1 MCVDPHHLNRLV
13 PAEGSSTEVVP
24 PVKNYFR
31 RFFYVIF
38 CINNREWVSTH
49 DSGICCS
56 GSDFNCVPFGV
67 ATALAKKEKKE
78 KKKMGTK
85 QLVFCAMAVAL
96 AMVTSM
102 LKVYSFP
109 FGGSITLFS
118 MLFICFVGYVYGPAT
133 GILTGAA
140 YGVLQFIIEP
150 YIYFPLQVLVDYPL
164 AFGVLGLS
172 GDICG
177 VQAWTS
183 KRLSARCVWK
193 ICICSHFRMDFLW
206 RICLGT
212 DGERSHILW
221 YITDAT
227 YLLRR

>member
-1 MCVDPHHLNRLV
+1 MCVDPHYLNRLV
-13 PAEGSSTEVVP
+13 PAEGSSTKVVP

-38 CINNREWVSTH
+38 CINNRGWVSTH
-49 DSGICCS
+49 HSGICCS
-56 GSDFNCVPFGV
+56 CSDFNCIDCACDSSG
-67 ATALAKKEKKE
+67 KEREKGKE
-78 KKKMGTK
+78 ENGTK

-164 AFGVLGLS
+164 AFGALGLS
-172 GDICG
+172 G
-177 VQAWTS
+177 VFAS
-183 KRLSARCVWK
+183 PS
-193 ICICSHFRMDFLW
+193 MDW
-206 RICLGT
+206 
-212 DGERSHILW
+212 
-221 YITDAT
+221 
-227 YLLRR
+227 

>member
-1 MCVDPHHLNRLV
+1 M
-13 PAEGSSTEVVP
+13 S
-24 PVKNYFR
+24 
-31 RFFYVIF
+31 FF
-38 CINNREWVSTH
+38 VSTTE
-49 DSGICCS
+49 SGDQLTTA
-56 GSDFNCVPFGV
+56 GYV
-67 ATALAKKEKKE
+67 AAAVILIALIVLATVLAKKEKKE

-85 QLVFCAMAVAL
+85 QLVFCAMGVAL

-164 AFGVLGLS
+164 AFGALGLS
-172 GDICG
+172 GVFAESKHGLVKGYLFG
-177 VQAWTS
+177 VFGRYVFAVISGWIFFGEYAW
-183 KRLSARCVWK
+183 
-193 ICICSHFRMDFLW
+193 
-206 RICLGT
+206 
-212 DGERSHILW
+212 DGW
-221 YITDAT
+221 G
-227 YLLRR
+227 